1 MGSSGYLA
9 AEIEREVYAHEIAME
24 RDEIALMP
32 EIERDELALIYQA
45 KGIDAEHAQNLAT
58 QVMADPEQMLAEQ
71 VQEELGIGVSTSS
84 PLQEGRDTGLSTAVG
99 ALDSVLP
106 FLLFHRPTPALGAL
120 SIPAISLRVV
130 GAGRYPSS
138 AP

>member
-84 PLQEGRDTGLSTAVG
+84 PLQEGLMTGLSTAG
-99 ALDSVLP
+99 WALCPVLP
-106 FLLFHRPTPALGAL
+106 LFIFQGRSPRIARAPL
-120 SIPAISLRVV
+120 AIDAHS
-130 GAGRYPSS
+130 
-138 AP
+138 

>member
-84 PLQEGRDTGLSTAVG
+84 PLQGGWLTGLSPAVG
-99 ALDSVLP
+99 RAVSV
-106 FLLFHRPTPALGAL
+106 TPSFIFQG
-120 SIPAISLRVV
+120 
-130 GAGRYPSS
+130 
-138 AP
+138 